1 MDLLKKYY
9 LSDSDREI
17 LIKFP
22 NIFENTPDLMIEF
35 ILSRDIL
42 KYFTENYKQ
51 HCKNV
56 NPDFTEEQNGSIKWS
71 GISHFDIENPIFI
84 SDNSIRWFYN
94 NPQNINKITLIT
106 LNDGMLH
113 EIMIDY
119 HITILFK
126 SKTKNIIIE
135 NDYRYI
141 LSEDQPF
148 VEIDEV
154 INILPVNEFN
164 EKLESIYP
172 TKKDIFSKDS

>member
-1 MDLLKKYY
+1 
-9 LSDSDREI
+9 
-17 LIKFP
+17 
-22 NIFENTPDLMIEF
+22 
-35 ILSRDIL
+35 
-42 KYFTENYKQ
+42 
-51 HCKNV
+51 
-56 NPDFTEEQNGSIKWS
+56 
-71 GISHFDIENPIFI
+71 
-84 SDNSIRWFYN
+84 
-94 NPQNINKITLIT
+94 
-106 LNDGMLH
+106 MLH